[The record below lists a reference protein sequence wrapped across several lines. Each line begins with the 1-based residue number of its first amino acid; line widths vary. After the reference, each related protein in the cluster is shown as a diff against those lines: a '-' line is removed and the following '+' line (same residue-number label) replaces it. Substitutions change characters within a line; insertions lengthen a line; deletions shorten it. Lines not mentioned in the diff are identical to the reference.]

1 MRVLLDTHAF
11 LWWNLGSPQLS
22 EKARDIIAGGQAEIF
37 VSAATA
43 WEIALKARKGRL
55 VLPAPP
61 DRYVIERLAY
71 YRFQA
76 LPVLVSHACQTFHLP
91 DYHTDPFDRLLVA
104 QCQVEKMSL
113 VSADELLSQYPVDVI
128 W

>member
-1 MRVLLDTHAF
+1 VRILLDTHAF

-22 EKARDIIAGGQAEIF
+22 GKAREPIASGQAEIY

-55 VLPAPP
+55 GLPAPLNQ
-61 DRYVIERLAY
+61 YVTERLAY

-76 LPVLVSHACQTFHLP
+76 LPVLINHACQTFHLP
-91 DYHTDPFDRLLVA
+91 EIHTDPFDRLLVA
-104 QCQVEKMSL
+104 QCQVENMSL
-113 VSADELLSQYPVDVI
+113 VSADERLSQYPIEVI